1 MDHWIAGGV
10 APDRLFRALTLDNA
24 RMFRLDDRIG
34 TVEPGKLANLLLLNA
49 SPLENVKAYDAI
61 ETVILHGQPLRR
73 SDLSARKSSR

>member
-10 APDRLFRALTLDNA
+10 PPDRHFRALTIDNA

-34 TVEPGKLANLLLLNA
+34 TVEPGKVANLLLQSA

-61 ETVILHGQPLRR
+61 ETVFLHAQPLRR
-73 SDLSARKSSR
+73 TDLSARKAPH